1 MGRKAR
7 GLRKPVNP
15 AASTLQWNSVAR
27 NPFMQRKRKMR
38 TQKRCLGCVAIV
50 VDDYDRAIEYYT
62 NKLGFTLVEDTPQP
76 GKRWVVVSPNP
87 ESDCNILLARAS
99 NERQE
104 SFIGNQCGG
113 RVFLFLQTDDFWRD
127 YRAMKDKGVH
137 FCEEPREEEYGT
149 VVVFEDIYGNRW
161 DLYQNA
167 QHG

>member
-1 MGRKAR
+1 
-7 GLRKPVNP
+7 
-15 AASTLQWNSVAR
+15 
-27 NPFMQRKRKMR
+27 MR

-62 NKLGFTLVEDTPQP
+62 DKLGFTLVEDTPQP

-104 SFIGNQCGG
+104 GFIGNQCGG

-127 YRAMKDKGVH
+127 YHAMKAKAFISAKNRVRKSTVRWW
-137 FCEEPREEEYGT
+137 CLKICTATAGT
-149 VVVFEDIYGNRW
+149 SINMP
-161 DLYQNA
+161 NA
-167 QHG
+167 GDYAGYLP

>member
-1 MGRKAR
+1 
-7 GLRKPVNP
+7 
-15 AASTLQWNSVAR
+15 
-27 NPFMQRKRKMR
+27 MR

-62 NKLGFTLVEDTPQP
+62 DKLGFTLVEDTPQP
-76 GKRWVVVSPNP
+76 GKRWVIVSPNP

-167 QHG
+167 QRG